1 MEEVQLRDKCW
12 TCLGIDL
19 GCNICNGSGI
29 VYAWIELEELAERI
43 IGIQERKKELEITPI
58 IPELEDDNEI
68 IEDLYIPPN
77 VNI

>member
-58 IPELEDDNEI
+58 FQN
-68 IEDLYIPPN
+68 
-77 VNI
+77 